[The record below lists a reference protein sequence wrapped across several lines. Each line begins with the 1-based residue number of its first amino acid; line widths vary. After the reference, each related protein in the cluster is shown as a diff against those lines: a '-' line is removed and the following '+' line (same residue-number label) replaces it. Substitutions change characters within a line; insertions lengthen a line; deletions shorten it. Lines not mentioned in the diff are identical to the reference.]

1 MSDKIS
7 LTAELRADVGKGA
20 SRRLRRMG
28 EQVPAIIYGAKET
41 PQTLSLSVNEL
52 SKVMQQESFYSQIMN
67 VVIEGKEIQAVVRDL
82 QRNPASG
89 NVTHI
94 DFQRISA
101 DQVMHVSVPLH
112 FINEEDCV
120 GVRMGGG
127 SIMHNL
133 TEVEIS
139 CLPADLPQFIE
150 VDMETLDIG
159 SSVHLSGLALPGGV
173 TIVALSYGENRDIPV
188 VSVVLPRGGLDEE
201 LEGELLDEAE
211 AGDEDADTDADAEGE
226 SSDAGDDKE

>member
-28 EQVPAIIYGAKET
+28 EKVPAIIYGAEEK
-41 PQTLSLSVNEL
+41 PQTLCLSVREL
-52 SKVMQQESFYSQIMN
+52 AKVMQQESFYSQIMS

-82 QRNPASG
+82 QRHPASG
-89 NVTHI
+89 NVQHI

-101 DQVMHVSVPLH
+101 NKVMHVSVPLH
-112 FINEEDCV
+112 FVNEEQCV
-120 GVRMGGG
+120 GVKTGGG
-127 SIMHNL
+127 NIMHNL

-150 VDMETLDIG
+150 VDMETLGIG
-159 SSVHLSGLALPGGV
+159 SSVHLSGLALPAGV
-173 TIVALSYGENRDIPV
+173 TVVALTYGEDRDIPV

-201 LEGELLDEAE
+201 LEEGLVDAPVEGEE
-211 AGDEDADTDADAEGE
+211 DTDAEAE
-226 SSDAGDDKE
+226 SSDAGDDEE

>member
-28 EQVPAIIYGAKET
+28 EQVPAIIYGAQET
-41 PQTLSLSVNEL
+41 AQTLSLSVKEL

-67 VVIEGKEIQAVVRDL
+67 VIIEGKEIQAVVRDL

-89 NVTHI
+89 KVAHI

-112 FINEEDCV
+112 FVNEEDCV

-127 SIMHNL
+127 NILHNL
-133 TEVEIS
+133 AEVEIS

-150 VDMETLDIG
+150 VDMNTLDVG
-159 SSVHLSGLALPGGV
+159 SSVHLSGLALPTGV
-173 TIVALSYGENRDIPV
+173 TIVALSYGEDRDIPV
-188 VSVVLPRGGLDEE
+188 VSVVLPRGGLDGGI
-201 LEGELLDEAE
+201 EGELLDEAV
-211 AGDEDADTDADAEGE
+211 AGDEDADTDAEGE
-226 SSDAGDDKE
+226 SSDAGDDAE